1 MWRQNI
7 GARIEVITVDS
18 RRICAVRFITSQ
30 WKLMVVCAYMPYEDG
45 EARTDDFVDQLRCIE
60 CLVNDN
66 SDCHIVVCG
75 DFNVDFARNW
85 LHTVLLSSFC
95 ENLHIIPAY
104 RHHRSRLV
112 R

>member
-1 MWRQNI
+1 M
-7 GARIEVITVDS
+7 ITADS
-18 RRICAVRFITSQ
+18 KRVCAVQFIASQ
-30 WKLMVVCAYMPYEDG
+30 WKLMAVRVYMPHEDG

-85 LHTVLLSSFC
+85 LHTTVYNKFLAKSTL
-95 ENLHIIPAY
+95 Y
-104 RHHRSRLV
+104 Y
-112 R
+112 